1 LEKLNIEKVEVNPK
15 ATDYIK
21 EMLEIV
27 EILIKKNIAYV
38 AEDGVYFD
46 ISKFAGY
53 GELAGLDQKG
63 LRVGASGRV
72 NKDEYDKDQ
81 AQDFVLWKFW
91 DEKDGKVYWEPREI
105 LEHETQIKKG
115 RPGWHIEC
123 SAMSKKLL
131 GQSPSGERSRTI
143 DIHTGGIDLV
153 FPHHTNEIAQS
164 EGAFGKKFVNY
175 WIHNEHLLVDNK
187 KMAKSA
193 GNFYTL
199 RDIEAQGFSPLA
211 FRYLVLTTHYRKK
224 LNFSWGSLKAA
235 DNALK
240 KLYDVVK
247 QLDTQSGKILKQYQE
262 KFFSAINDDMNT
274 PEALAVVWEM
284 VKSDNKSADKYM
296 TLLDFDRVLGLQLNK
311 IRKEEIPTEI
321 LESAKKMDQARNN
334 KDYETADKLRA
345 EIEECGYIVK
355 NTIDGS
361 QVVKK

>member
-1 LEKLNIEKVEVNPK
+1 
-15 ATDYIK
+15 
-21 EMLEIV
+21 
-27 EILIKKNIAYV
+27 
-38 AEDGVYFD
+38 
-46 ISKFAGY
+46 
-53 GELAGLDQKG
+53 

-72 NKDEYDKDQ
+72 SKDEYDKDQ

-91 DEKDGKVYWEPREI
+91 DEKDGEVYWEPREI
-105 LEHETQIKKG
+105 LKHETQIKKG

-123 SAMSKKLL
+123 SAMSHKLL
-131 GQSPSGERSRTI
+131 GQPTCGERSRTV

-224 LNFSWGSLKAA
+224 LNFSWESLKAA

-240 KLYDVVK
+240 KLYREMKKFSCHPEHNEGSRDLSVSSQNDMNK
-247 QLDTQSGKILKQYQE
+247 YQE
-262 KFFSAINDDMNT
+262 KFLEAINDDMNT
-274 PEALAVVWEM
+274 PEALAQVWELI
-284 VKSDNKSADKYM
+284 KSDEKDEEKFA
-296 TLLDFDRVLGLQLNK
+296 TLLDFDKVLGLQLDK
-311 IRKEEIPTEI
+311 VREEEIPTEI
-321 LESAKKMDQARNN
+321 LELAKKMDQARDN
-334 KDYETADKLRA
+334 KDYEVADKLRV
-345 EIEECGYIVK
+345 EIGEHGYIVK

-361 QVVKK
+361 QVEKK